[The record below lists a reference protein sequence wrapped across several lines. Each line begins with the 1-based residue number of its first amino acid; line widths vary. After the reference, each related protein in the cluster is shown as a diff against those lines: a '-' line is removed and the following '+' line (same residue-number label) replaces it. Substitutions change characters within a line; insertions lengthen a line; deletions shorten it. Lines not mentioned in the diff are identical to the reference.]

1 MEVSDI
7 GVMHDDVNWCSL
19 ERQGGNMAE
28 DMCSSIFMHA
38 LEIAVFSSC
47 LNGGRVTAIDGRY
60 AGIEDK

>member
-1 MEVSDI
+1 MMMLI
-7 GVMHDDVNWCSL
+7 GVLWRDKEAIWQKICIPPY
-19 ERQGGNMAE
+19 
-28 DMCSSIFMHA
+28 IFMHA